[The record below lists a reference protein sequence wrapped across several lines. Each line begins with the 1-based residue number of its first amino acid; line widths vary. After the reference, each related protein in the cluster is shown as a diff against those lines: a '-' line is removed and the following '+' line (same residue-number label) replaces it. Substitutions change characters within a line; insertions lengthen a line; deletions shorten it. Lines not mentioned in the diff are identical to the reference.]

1 MKERFEFLMNEYLKD
16 KTSLIDS
23 GKDYYVK
30 FVKEIPEYLYKYFDK
45 GKYLIKSS
53 VGAGQKSEIPWVCI
67 FNRSV
72 TETATQGI
80 YIVYLFRKDMS
91 GFYLELGQGITT
103 FENLYGA
110 EKYTNIIKVANYFK
124 DLISGDSFS
133 KEQIDLKGSKKLAK
147 GYECGT
153 ILSKYYEKGKYT
165 ENELLKD
172 LSDLKTIYDDICDN
186 LMDDTY
192 MNIVNNV
199 IDNMNPYVI
208 SAREANIAIETALL
222 EENELEEA
230 EVMTLECVEIP
241 NAKKKNKYSVIRQ
254 KTVRKID
261 HLKRARTS
269 AKIGLLG
276 EDLVMSYEKD
286 RLISLGRED
295 LVNKIKWISKEDDS
309 TGYDIISFDID
320 KNDNVFEKYIEVKA
334 TEGNDTNI
342 FFISANE
349 VNAMEKLKDNYYI
362 YRVFNLKTK
371 NPKVFVLDYNNFK
384 NKIELSID
392 TYLANLK
399 EE

>member
-1 MKERFEFLMNEYLKD
+1 MKERFEFLMDEYLKED
-16 KTSLIDS
+16 TLLIDS
-23 GKDYYVK
+23 SKDYYIK
-30 FVKEIPEYLYKYFDK
+30 YVKEIPEYLYKYFDK
-45 GKYLIKSS
+45 KKYLIKASI
-53 VGAGQKSEIPWVCI
+53 GAGQKSEIPWVCI

-110 EKYTNIIKVANYFK
+110 DKYKNIIKVANYFK
-124 DLISGDSFS
+124 DLINDDSFS
-133 KEQIDLKGSKKLAK
+133 KESIDLKGLNKLAK

-153 ILSKYYEKGKYT
+153 ILSKYYEKDKFT

-208 SAREANIAIETALL
+208 SAKEANAAIETALL

-230 EVMTLECVEIP
+230 EVMTLEYVDIP
-241 NAKKKNKYSVIRQ
+241 NVKKKNKYSVIKQ

-261 HLKRARTS
+261 HLKKARS
-269 AKIGLLG
+269 NAKIGLLG
-276 EDLVMSYEKD
+276 EDLVMAYEKD
-286 RLISLGRED
+286 RLTGLGRED
-295 LVNKIKWISKEDDS
+295 LADRIKWISKEDDT

-320 KNDNVFEKYIEVKA
+320 KNGDVVEKYIEVKT

-342 FFISANE
+342 FFVSANE
-349 VNAMEKLKDNYYI
+349 VKTMDELKNKYYI
-362 YRVFNLKTK
+362 YRVFNLKSK
-371 NPKVFVLDYNNFK
+371 NPKVYVLDYNDFK
-384 NKIELSID
+384 NKIELSVD
-392 TYLANLK
+392 TYLANLR

>member
-1 MKERFEFLMNEYLKD
+1 MKERFEFLMDEYLKED
-16 KTSLIDS
+16 TLLIDS
-23 GKDYYVK
+23 SKDYYIK

-45 GKYLIKSS
+45 KKYLIKASI
-53 VGAGQKSEIPWVCI
+53 GAGQKSEIPWVCI

-110 EKYTNIIKVANYFK
+110 DKYKNVIKVANYFK
-124 DLISGDSFS
+124 DLISDDSFS
-133 KEQIDLKGSKKLAK
+133 KESIDLKGLNKLAK

-153 ILSKYYEKGKYT
+153 ILSKYYEKDKYT

-208 SAREANIAIETALL
+208 SAKEANAAIETALL

-230 EVMTLECVEIP
+230 EVMTLEYVDIP
-241 NAKKKNKYSVIRQ
+241 NVKKKNKYSVIKQ

-261 HLKRARTS
+261 HLKKARSS

-276 EDLVMSYEKD
+276 EDLVMAYEKD
-286 RLISLGRED
+286 RLTGLGRED
-295 LVNKIKWISKEDDS
+295 LADRIKWISKEDDT
-309 TGYDIISFDID
+309 TGYDIISFDVD
-320 KNDNVFEKYIEVKA
+320 KNGDVVEKYIEVKT

-342 FFISANE
+342 FFVSANE
-349 VNAMEKLKDNYYI
+349 VKTMDELKNKYYI
-362 YRVFNLKTK
+362 YRVFNLKSK
-371 NPKVFVLDYNNFK
+371 NPKVYVLDYNDFK
-384 NKIELSID
+384 NKIELSVD
-392 TYLANLK
+392 TYLANLR